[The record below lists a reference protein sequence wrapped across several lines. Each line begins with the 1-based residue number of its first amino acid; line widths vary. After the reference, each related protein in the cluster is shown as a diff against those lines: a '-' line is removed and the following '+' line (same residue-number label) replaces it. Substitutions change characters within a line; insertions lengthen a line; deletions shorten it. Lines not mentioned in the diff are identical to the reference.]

1 VAKHPMRPKS
11 RSSTVATR
19 DRILNA
25 AVERFTRTSYEQTGL
40 RDIAADVGVDV
51 AYVHRCFGSK
61 KRLFVE
67 AVRAAIQPADLL
79 TGPAGDLAGKLAN
92 HLLSKRVRR
101 RPGLDIIIR
110 SLSSPEAS
118 PVVREFLQNNFISP
132 LAEKLDE
139 APTGRIALI
148 TAFSAGVAIFR
159 NVLRIAPLLEAAGG
173 ELESLIANTIGSI
186 LAGAT
191 SPWRDSTLKELLSE
205 PIITALMD
213 ADRVDPKELE
223 AMLRRITAMLTNR
236 FDIASQFGRT
246 IDQYP
251 SMLSGNL
258 SYSRPGSRARAA
270 EDRRRLKPTLG
281 LKAILLSR
289 VRRDGTIHVPKAET
303 SAAKGDRHYRGK

>member
-1 VAKHPMRPKS
+1 MAKHPMRPKS
-11 RSSTVATR
+11 RSSTVGTR

-25 AVERFTRTSYEQTGL
+25 AIERFTRTSYEQTGL
-40 RDIAADVGVDV
+40 REIAADVGVDV

-61 KRLFVE
+61 KRLFVA
-67 AVRAAIQPADLL
+67 AVGAAIQPADLL

-118 PVVREFLQNNFISP
+118 PVVRQFLQNNFISP

-148 TAFSAGVAIFR
+148 TAFLAGVAIFR
-159 NVLRIAPLLEAAGG
+159 NVLRIAPLLETAGG

-186 LAGAT
+186 LAGPT
-191 SPWRDSTLKELLSE
+191 SPWRDPTLKELLSE

-213 ADRVDPKELE
+213 ADSVDPDKLE
-223 AMLRRITAMLTNR
+223 AMLRRITATLTKR
-236 FDIASQFGRT
+236 PDIATHFGR
-246 IDQYP
+246 
-251 SMLSGNL
+251 
-258 SYSRPGSRARAA
+258 
-270 EDRRRLKPTLG
+270 
-281 LKAILLSR
+281 AILS
-289 VRRDGTIHVPKAET
+289 IA
-303 SAAKGDRHYRGK
+303 